1 MTGVMFTGAETL
13 NSCAMDSGP
22 AATPEQ
28 VLGTCLRLE
37 LEAAAL
43 CRRFLPA

>member
-1 MTGVMFTGAETL
+1 MIGVIFPGAETR
-13 NSCAMDSGP
+13 NSCSMDSDP

-28 VLGTCLRLE
+28 VLGTCLRIE